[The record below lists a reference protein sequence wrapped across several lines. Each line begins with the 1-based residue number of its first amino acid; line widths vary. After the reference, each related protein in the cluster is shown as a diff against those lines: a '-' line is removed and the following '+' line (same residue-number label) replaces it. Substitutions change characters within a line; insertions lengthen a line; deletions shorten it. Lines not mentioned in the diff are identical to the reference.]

1 MIAVATRKASEGKL
15 RAADIHLDVDV
26 ANVGAAALYEKH
38 GFKNAGHPY
47 WTHYIPFQR
56 RQHMIR
62 HIK

>member
-1 MIAVATRKASEGKL
+1 MISVATRKATEEKS
-15 RAADIHLDVDV
+15 RSADIHLDVDLV
-26 ANVGAAALYEKH
+26 NVGATALYEKF
-38 GFKNAGHPY
+38 GFQKVGQPY